1 MKRCPECGFR
11 ANDRIC
17 PLCGVK
23 MRDLPGAAR
32 EIKTHTHKQSGER
45 CTLPNQERKL
55 TRPAVRE
62 PARAEKRPKSKTPQV
77 QFPPKLLPVLVVI
90 LIALLRSCMG

>member
-11 ANDRIC
+11 ANDKVC

-23 MRDLPGAAR
+23 MRDLPGAAQD
-32 EIKTHTHKQSGER
+32 IKTHTHKQSGER
-45 CTLPNQERKL
+45 CALPNQERKPVK
-55 TRPAVRE
+55 TQRK
-62 PARAEKRPKSKTPQV
+62 AEKKTPQV